1 MVKCKL
7 CLDDFSVH
15 WTSSGWGWGRMGK
28 GEEEERRGGERT
40 EETVKE
46 EGGVRRVGES
56 RGWGW
61 GWEDGWEGW
70 GCYISI
76 EQHSVHYLPRIFQE
90 IDEII
95 PRANL

>member
-1 MVKCKL
+1 
-7 CLDDFSVH
+7 
-15 WTSSGWGWGRMGK
+15 MGK

-70 GCYISI
+70 G
-76 EQHSVHYLPRIFQE
+76 
-90 IDEII
+90 
-95 PRANL
+95 